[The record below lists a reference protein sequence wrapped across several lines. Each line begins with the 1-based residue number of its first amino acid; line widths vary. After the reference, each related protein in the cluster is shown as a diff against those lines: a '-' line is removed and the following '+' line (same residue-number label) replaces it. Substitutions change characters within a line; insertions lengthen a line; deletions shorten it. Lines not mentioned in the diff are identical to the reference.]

1 MMVWIRKMK
10 NFNIPPV
17 WTLFS
22 IVSSG
27 LLHFVY
33 PLTLFQFR
41 AIDTGVIAIGVY
53 LILATPIWFKRKST
67 TIIPRRKPT
76 TLIVDGPFKMS
87 RNPMYLGM
95 VMLSF
100 GVGLSLGSI
109 QAVIPSI
116 LLFFFLKKNYV
127 LPEERKLVEAMG
139 KEAEQYFQ
147 KTGRWIW
154 FL

>member
-1 MMVWIRKMK
+1 MKIKLKILLNKINFKIKNKKKYMSINKEIWDIIKFGFELRKMK

-17 WTLFS
+17 WTLLA

-116 LLFFFLKKNYV
+116 LLFFF
-127 LPEERKLVEAMG
+127 
-139 KEAEQYFQ
+139 
-147 KTGRWIW
+147 
-154 FL
+154 